1 MARGPRAQR
10 GPQPQATHTRFFTV
24 SFKLH
29 YLIVNISNNKTLKN
43 YILITLSVAVSIPH
57 THIRDPLDF
66 GACGANCA
74 PPQPST
80 PSAANVSAHT
90 SSVYLAHTF
99 RAYIGALNFVDTYAA
114 LLRYL

>member
-10 GPQPQATHTRFFTV
+10 GPQATHTIFFTV

-29 YLIVNISNNKTLKN
+29 YLIVNIINNKTLKN

-74 PPQPST
+74 PQPST